1 MVLVSGH
8 YPSAV
13 ERPGGLPHP
22 GPKPYPEAVP
32 VVLTCAMQ
40 TTEPYAITG
49 DAGQGLWLSPE
60 EAEFVVRGKNGYVV
74 PDRPRQ

>member
-1 MVLVSGH
+1 MTLVSPN

-13 ERPGGLPHP
+13 GYNGAGLPHP

-32 VVLTCAMQ
+32 VVLTCAMS

-49 DAGQGLWLSPE
+49 DAGQGLWLTPE
-60 EAEFVVRGKNGYVV
+60 EAEFVVRGKNGYIAG
-74 PDRPRQ
+74 Q